1 MGNETSSLL
10 LKEAGRSEVTPK
22 NKKVARLHFVYN
34 LATFFVFDSRA
45 DFSSLLPGGS
55 AYG

>member
-1 MGNETSSLL
+1 MRNETSSLL

-45 DFSSLLPGGS
+45 AFSSLLPGGS